1 MSKIA
6 LEYGGTLDKFIG
18 DAMMIFFGDP
28 ESLGVKEDALQCV
41 KMAMAMQ
48 RRMAE
53 LQILWREM
61 GSEKTFHVRMGINSG
76 YCDVG
81 NFGSDLRMDYTIIG
95 REVNL
100 AARLQQAAEPGGIII
115 SKETYGLVRDEI
127 VALEQQPLSAKGFP
141 EPIESFAVQEEA
153 EVQAVARKVFQ
164 WERLGMR
171 VLIDLDRLPSAE
183 RAAAAVELREMAD
196 RLH

>member
-1 MSKIA
+1 M
-6 LEYGGTLDKFIG
+6 FN
-18 DAMMIFFGDP
+18 
-28 ESLGVKEDALQCV
+28 
-41 KMAMAMQ
+41 
-48 RRMAE
+48 
-53 LQILWREM
+53 
-61 GSEKTFHVRMGINSG
+61 VRMGINTG

-95 REVNL
+95 SEVNL
-100 AARLQQAAEPGGIII
+100 AARLEQAAEPGGILI
-115 SKETYGLVRDEI
+115 SKETYALVRDEI
-127 VALEQQPLSAKGFP
+127 AADECPPVVAKGFAD
-141 EPIESFAVQEEA
+141 PIEAYSVREEVKSRA
-153 EVQAVARKVFQ
+153 TTHKVFQ

>member
-1 MSKIA
+1 
-6 LEYGGTLDKFIG
+6 
-18 DAMMIFFGDP
+18 
-28 ESLGVKEDALQCV
+28 
-41 KMAMAMQ
+41 
-48 RRMAE
+48 
-53 LQILWREM
+53 
-61 GSEKTFHVRMGINSG
+61 VRMGINTG

-95 REVNL
+95 SEVNL
-100 AARLQQAAEPGGIII
+100 AARLEQAADPGGIVI

-127 VALEQQPLSAKGFP
+127 VADELEPIAAKGFA
-141 EPIESFAVQEEA
+141 EPVVVYAVRGEA
-153 EVQAVARKVFQ
+153 SQPSAARKVFQ